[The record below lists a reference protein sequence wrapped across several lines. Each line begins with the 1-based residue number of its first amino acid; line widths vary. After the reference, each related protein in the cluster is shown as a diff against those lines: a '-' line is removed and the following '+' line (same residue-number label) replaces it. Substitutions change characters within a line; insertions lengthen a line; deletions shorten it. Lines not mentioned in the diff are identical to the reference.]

1 MSRNPRLEQLVRD
14 SLGCNCPDEV
24 FRDIDELPSAPDG
37 PVTRSWVIGDRL
49 MVQILPTDDA
59 RALATRLPELLAA
72 ARRERDRRG
81 LNRARLVIA
90 SDDPAAPGLVYC
102 VTPGGTFR
110 APRKRQDKAQCAG
123 NGCSLVKRCNA
134 VMVLSG
140 GSLRA
145 SRWPAICGVALA

>member
-90 SDDPAAPGLVYC
+90 SDDPAAPGLEAIPLPDDRIHLHVL
-102 VTPGGTFR
+102 PR
-110 APRKRQDKAQCAG
+110 A
-123 NGCSLVKRCNA
+123 
-134 VMVLSG
+134 
-140 GSLRA
+140 
-145 SRWPAICGVALA
+145 ALAGLGG